1 MSLLSQIKNFLR
13 SNKNGTDGSSLISQ
27 RKARKLETAARI
39 VEEENIAKQ
48 RMPIYRGLERYKLI
62 KKLGDGAF
70 SNVFKALDTE
80 TQENVAVKVVR
91 KFELNKQQRASVLK
105 EAQIMRTASHP
116 SIVQLKGFIETED
129 HSFLILELCEGGE
142 LFHQIVRLTYLSE
155 DLARHCIGQVAEAIR
170 YLHESKGVVHRD
182 IKPENLLFEP
192 IPIRPRQVPLKP
204 TEYEE
209 GEEEEPKEDEG
220 EFIPGIGG
228 GGIGRVKIADFGLSK
243 VVWNSHTMTPCGTVG
258 YTAPEIVRDERY
270 SKSVDMWALGCV
282 LYTLLCGFPPFY
294 DESIQML
301 TEKVA
306 RGHYTFMSPWWNHV
320 SKEAMDLISH
330 LLCFDPEKRYT
341 IDQFLQ
347 DPWMQKNKPTHKPN
361 SKQASVPTTPQAK
374 SEVSLSDC
382 LTTPTSQD
390 NTPSESPSEAEL
402 FKQSILQ
409 ATNSSGPPTPDQT
422 EAPPDRRRDLFSG
435 ISSMKEVFDL
445 PYTVHR
451 QAEEK
456 KWRKTARNRQKERQQ
471 QQQQQQQQQMGSDNY
486 GPNTSSEDYKKNVGF
501 REAIEIARRG
511 AEEDE
516 STENDLT
523 ADETS
528 VSSSASED
536 HIELGPTF
544 DKPNTMIQ
552 QLQRE
557 RIEHHIQRVKNDSS
571 NSITTTPNTPPIS
584 TVTPN
589 TPATKSKESKDK
601 SSRKGH
607 KPPFSFELNMG
618 NATLL
623 DKRKKIPMKETSA
636 GSGL

>member
-13 SNKNGTDGSSLISQ
+13 SSKNATDGSSLISQ

-48 RMPIYRGLERYKLI
+48 RMPTYRGLERYKLI

-70 SNVFKALDTE
+70 SNVFKALDTQ

-91 KFELNKQQRASVLK
+91 KFELNRQQRASVLK
-105 EAQIMRTASHP
+105 EAQIMRTTSHP
-116 SIVQLKGFIETED
+116 SIVELKNFIETED
-129 HSFLILELCEGGE
+129 HFFLVLELCQGGE

-192 IPIRPRQVPLKP
+192 IPIRPRPVPP
-204 TEYEE
+204 RQDDD
-209 GEEEEPKEDEG
+209 EPKEDEG

-228 GGIGRVKIADFGLSK
+228 GGIGQVKIADFGLSK

-306 RGHYTFMSPWWNHV
+306 RGHYTFMSPWWDHV
-320 SKEAMDLISH
+320 SKEATDLISH

-347 DPWMQKNKPTHKPN
+347 DPWMQKAKSAYQH
-361 SKQASVPTTPQAK
+361 SKQASVPNTPHN
-374 SEVSLSDC
+374 ELSLDC
-382 LTTPTSQD
+382 LTTPNSQA

-402 FKQSILQ
+402 FKQSIL
-409 ATNSSGPPTPDQT
+409 NSGPPTPTNQSD
-422 EAPPDRRRDLFSG
+422 APPDRRRDLFSG
-435 ISSMKEVFDL
+435 ISSMKEVLDL

-451 QAEEK
+451 EAEEK

-471 QQQQQQQQQMGSDNY
+471 AGNSSD
-486 GPNTSSEDYKKNVGF
+486 PKSIGF

-511 AEEDE
+511 EEDD

-536 HIELGPTF
+536 HIQTNNNHNNNNNHNIELGAF

-557 RIEHHIQRVKNDSS
+557 RIEHQIQRVNNAK
-571 NSITTTPNTPPIS
+571 PIE
-584 TVTPN
+584 
-589 TPATKSKESKDK
+589 SKEK
-601 SSRKGH
+601 SQRKAH
-607 KPPFSFELNMG
+607 KPFTFELNMG
-618 NATLL
+618 KATLL
-623 DKRKKIPMKETSA
+623 DKRKKIPMKEASA
-636 GSGL
+636 GSDL

>member
-1 MSLLSQIKNFLR
+1 
-13 SNKNGTDGSSLISQ
+13 
-27 RKARKLETAARI
+27 
-39 VEEENIAKQ
+39 
-48 RMPIYRGLERYKLI
+48 MPIYRGLERYKLI

-91 KFELNKQQRASVLK
+91 KFELNKQQVKQNIVYTNPASVLK

-347 DPWMQKNKPTHKPN
+347 DPWMQK
-361 SKQASVPTTPQAK
+361 
-374 SEVSLSDC
+374 
-382 LTTPTSQD
+382 
-390 NTPSESPSEAEL
+390 
-402 FKQSILQ
+402 

-451 QAEEK
+451 QAEE
-456 KWRKTARNRQKERQQ
+456 
-471 QQQQQQQQQMGSDNY
+471 
-486 GPNTSSEDYKKNVGF
+486 
-501 REAIEIARRG
+501 
-511 AEEDE
+511 
-516 STENDLT
+516 
-523 ADETS
+523 
-528 VSSSASED
+528 
-536 HIELGPTF
+536 
-544 DKPNTMIQ
+544 
-552 QLQRE
+552 
-557 RIEHHIQRVKNDSS
+557 
-571 NSITTTPNTPPIS
+571 
-584 TVTPN
+584 
-589 TPATKSKESKDK
+589 
-601 SSRKGH
+601 
-607 KPPFSFELNMG
+607 
-618 NATLL
+618 
-623 DKRKKIPMKETSA
+623 
-636 GSGL
+636 